1 MVMVVLGVGREDRGG
16 YGDIVVV
23 DASPG
28 TYKELTNRSEG
39 DTTVGRKDGVG
50 KL

>member
-28 TYKELTNRSEG
+28 TYKELTNRSAA
-39 DTTVGRKDGVG
+39 GRKDGVG